1 MPVFKGPKVHYNPTP
16 WVDNGFQLVPTP
28 RELRDNLSYGK
39 LHVPISFA
47 TIKNR
52 LFPKRG
58 EGEPAAPP
66 RRGGDYRTNS
76 RDEFIYDASAM
87 LSCLAPSEQETIEA
101 LLIELGRKGYLPF
114 PFARKLKG
122 VEKLWELRP
131 GRHRVIYFYYQG
143 NKAVLLHAFK
153 KQSQK
158 TPEKEI
164 EVARQRMSMITRGGV

>member
-1 MPVFKGPKVHYNPTP
+1 M
-16 WVDNGFQLVPTP
+16 QLIFFRT
-28 RELRDNLSYGK
+28 
-39 LHVPISFA
+39 A
-47 TIKNR
+47 
-52 LFPKRG
+52 RG
-58 EGEPAAPP
+58 DEPA
-66 RRGGDYRTNS
+66 RDYIDS
-76 RDEFIYDASAM
+76 
-87 LSCLAPSEQETIEA
+87 LSPSEQETIEA